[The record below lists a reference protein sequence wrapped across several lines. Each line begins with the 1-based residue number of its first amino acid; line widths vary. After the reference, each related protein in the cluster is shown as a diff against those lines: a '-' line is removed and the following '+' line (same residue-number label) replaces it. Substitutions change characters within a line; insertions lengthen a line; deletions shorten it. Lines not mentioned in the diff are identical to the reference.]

1 MTSAVAPQAAIPSKL
16 TLPEHRD
23 AYYGGQWHKP
33 KNGRYADTLSPG
45 TGESLGKVADCGA
58 ADAEAAI
65 AAAATAFKEWRR
77 VLPLERAKILKRI
90 AQVLRDNAG
99 ELAMIDAADCGNP
112 GARDGERRHDRG
124 GAARFLRR
132 LGHGDE
138 GRHHSDGARC
148 GEFLGARADGR
159 GRAHHPVQSSLH
171 VLRGKIRG
179 SPRRRQYGGGEAAG
193 TVAALVVA
201 SRRTLRRPA
210 AARRVQCRSRRQGGR
225 PGPRLASATSPKSR

>member
-1 MTSAVAPQAAIPSKL
+1 MTSAVAPQAAIPQKL

-33 KNGRYADTLSPG
+33 KNGRYAESISPG

-112 GARDGERRHDRG
+112 VREMVSDAMIAR

-132 LGHGDE
+132 SCHRDE
-138 GRHHSDGARC
+138 GHHHPDGARR

-159 GRAHHPVQSSLH
+159 GRPHHSVQSSLH
-171 VLRGKIRG
+171 VLRRQIRR
-179 SPRRRQYGGGEAAG
+179 SPRRRQHGHREAAG
-193 TVAALVVA
+193 TVAAVV
-201 SRRTLRRPA
+201 A
-210 AARRVQCRSRRQGGR
+210 AARRADATASFRRACSMSFPAAR
-225 PGPRLASATSPKSR
+225 KSAPCWRRIR

>member
-1 MTSAVAPQAAIPSKL
+1 MTSAVAPQAAIPQKL

-33 KNGRYADTLSPG
+33 KNGRYAESISPG
-45 TGESLGKVADCGA
+45 TGESLGKIADCGA

-112 GARDGERRHDRG
+112 VREMVSDAMI
-124 GAARFLRR
+124 AAAQLDFFAGLVTEMKGSTIPMGPDVVNFSVREPM
-132 LGHGDE
+132 GVV
-138 GRHHSDGARC
+138 GRIIP
-148 GEFLGARADGR
+148 FN
-159 GRAHHPVQSSLH
+159 HPFMFCAGQ
-171 VLRGKIRG
+171 IRG
-179 SPRRRQYGGGEAAG
+179 SPRCRQYRRREAAG
-193 TVAALVVA
+193 TVAALVAA
-201 SRRTLRRPA
+201 S
-210 AARRVQCRSRRQGGR
+210 C
-225 PGPRLASATSPKSR
+225 

>member
-1 MTSAVAPQAAIPSKL
+1 MTSAVAPQATIPSKL

-65 AAAATAFKEWRR
+65 AAAATAFKEWKR

-112 GARDGERRHDRG
+112 VREMV
-124 GAARFLRR
+124 
-132 LGHGDE
+132 
-138 GRHHSDGARC
+138 SDAMI
-148 GEFLGARADGR
+148 AIWPA
-159 GRAHHPVQSSLH
+159 
-171 VLRGKIRG
+171 
-179 SPRRRQYGGGEAAG
+179 RRR
-193 TVAALVVA
+193 TIL
-201 SRRTLRRPA
+201 SR
-210 AARRVQCRSRRQGGR
+210 
-225 PGPRLASATSPKSR
+225 